1 LPKIVLIAYIMYTI
15 NNWWQANPRS
25 DWR

>member
-1 LPKIVLIAYIMYTI
+1 MYTI